1 MSVVSE
7 GWEDETVAKAPSK
20 VLAGEVARLRRARGW
35 STEQL
40 SDRLRELGVL
50 LHPTAITKLEKGD
63 RGVSLDEAFALA
75 VAFKV
80 PLSLMALPLREGA
93 DVALTPTTRVHAWRV
108 WEWLHGLEPLVEDND
123 IPQWRGDVQPAWLYD
138 GVREAQKAAQRASAA
153 VPAAEYF
160 GDPDGVKSA
169 REGYV
174 TALWR
179 LHQALEAVK
188 GAGFESEGLLADEFR
203 ADMVRFGIRKEE

>member
-1 MSVVSE
+1 VVGE
-7 GWEDETVAKAPSK
+7 GWEDETVVKAPSK

-35 STEQL
+35 STERL

-75 VAFKV
+75 AAFKV
-80 PLSLMALPLREGA
+80 PLSLMALPLREDA
-93 DVALTPTTRVHAWRV
+93 DVAITPTTHVYAWRV
-108 WEWLHGLEPLVEDND
+108 WEWLHGLEPLVDHD
-123 IPQWRGDVQPAWLYD
+123 IPQWREDVQPACLYND
-138 GVREAQKAAQRASAA
+138 VRETQKAAQRASAA
-153 VPAAEYF
+153 VRAAEYV
-160 GDPDGVKSA
+160 GDPNGVKSA

-179 LHQALEAVK
+179 LHQALEAMT
-188 GAGFESEGLLADEFR
+188 GAGLDSERLLADEFR

>member
-1 MSVVSE
+1 M
-7 GWEDETVAKAPSK
+7 AKAPSK

-35 STEQL
+35 STERL

-75 VAFKV
+75 AAFEV
-80 PLSLMALPLREGA
+80 PLSLMALPLREDA
-93 DVALTPTTRVHAWRV
+93 DVALTPTTHVYAWRV
-108 WEWLHGLEPLVEDND
+108 WEWLHGLEPVVDHG
-123 IPQWRGDVQPAWLYD
+123 IPQWREAVQPACLYND
-138 GVREAQKAAQRASAA
+138 VREAQKAAQRAHAA
-153 VPAAEYF
+153 VPAAEYV
-160 GDPDGVKSA
+160 GDPDDVKNA

-179 LHQALEAVK
+179 LHQALEAMK
-188 GAGFESEGLLADEFR
+188 GAGLEAERLLANEFR
-203 ADMVRFGIRKEE
+203 ADMMRFGIRKEE